1 MEQSTS
7 YFNISVVLFFSIA
20 SLAFS
25 MEESLLSEI
34 EAPVS
39 SGSINASIN
48 HKASFNDAHFL
59 RDRYLIDEIVRLA
72 NLQQTVDWL
81 KKVRREIHV
90 YPELAHEE
98 LKTSEL
104 IRRELDLM
112 GVKYRWPIAGTGV
125 VAAIGTGLPPFVA
138 LRADMDALPI
148 QELVE
153 WEHKSKIDGKMHA
166 CGHDAHVSML
176 LGAAKILQDLRET
189 LQGTVVLIFQP
200 AEERGVGALQMIEG
214 GALKDVE
221 AIFSM
226 HVSYAYPTGVVASRP
241 GEFLAG
247 CGIFKAHIRRKGG
260 HAAAAQDSADPI
272 LAASASII
280 SLQNLISREADPLD
294 SQVVSVSS
302 FHGDSSYDTIPDSVT
317 ISGTFRAFTKRN
329 INALKQRIE
338 EVIKRQVA
346 VYQCTAMLEFFE
358 LQHPPI
364 LPTVNDKRIYE
375 YVQQV
380 SKEIVGN
387 KNTQM
392 APRVMG
398 SEDFAFY
405 LEQIPGT
412 LLLIGTRNENTG
424 SIHPQHSP
432 YFTIDE
438 DTLPI
443 GAAIHAAFAHAYLL
457 QSTYGNAY

>member
-7 YFNISVVLFFSIA
+7 YFNISVIFLSVA
-20 SLAFS
+20 SLALS
-25 MEESLLSEI
+25 MESLLLDT
-34 EAPVS
+34 EAP
-39 SGSINASIN
+39 GSFGSNNASKDGQITS
-48 HKASFNDAHFL
+48 KDPHFV
-59 RDRYLIDEIVRLA
+59 RDGSLIDEIARLA
-72 NLQQTVDWL
+72 NLRQTVDWL
-81 KKVRREIHV
+81 KKLRREIHE
-90 YPELAHEE
+90 YPEFAHEE
-98 LKTSEL
+98 LQTSEL

-125 VAAIGTGLPPFVA
+125 VATVGNGLPPFVA
-138 LRADMDALPI
+138 LRADMDALAI

-176 LGAAKILQDLRET
+176 LGAAKILQDIKET
-189 LQGTVVLIFQP
+189 LQGTAVLIFQP
-200 AEERGVGALQMIEG
+200 AEERGVGAIQMIEG

-247 CGIFKAHIRRKGG
+247 CGMFEAYISRKGG
-260 HAAAAQDSADPI
+260 HAAAPQDSVDPI

-294 SQVVSVSS
+294 SQVVSVTN
-302 FHGDSSYDTIPDSVT
+302 FHGGSSYSTIPDSVT
-317 ISGTFRAFTKRN
+317 IGGTFRAFTKKSFDV
-329 INALKQRIE
+329 LKQRIE
-338 EVIKRQVA
+338 EVIKGQVA
-346 VYQCTAMLEFFE
+346 VYRCTARLEFFE

-364 LPTVNDKRIYE
+364 PPTVNNKRIYE
-375 YVQQV
+375 YVRQV

-392 APRVMG
+392 SPRVMG

-405 LEQIPGT
+405 LEQIPGS
-412 LLLIGTRNENTG
+412 LLFIGTRNEKIG

-432 YFTIDE
+432 YYTIDE
-438 DTLPI
+438 DALPI
-443 GAAIHAAFAHAYLL
+443 GAAIHAAFAHVYLL
-457 QSTYGNAY
+457 QSTYSNAQ